1 MLRDYKDFLDDRV
14 DGVAQP
20 GINRR
25 ICSVKKHRRIG
36 MLFVSWEQPL
46 SHTVRKNNG
55 QHILGSHMRRPWK
68 RSENV
73 HRGLLQV
80 TGVYKYI

>member
-1 MLRDYKDFLDDRV
+1 MLRDYKNFLSAGV

-25 ICSVKKHRRIG
+25 IWSVKKYRRIG
-36 MLFVSWEQPL
+36 MLFVSWKQLL
-46 SHTVRKNNG
+46 SHTVRKNNA
-55 QHILGSHMRRPWK
+55 QYILGSHERLPWK

-73 HRGLLQV
+73 RRGFLQV
-80 TGVYKYI
+80 IGAYKYK